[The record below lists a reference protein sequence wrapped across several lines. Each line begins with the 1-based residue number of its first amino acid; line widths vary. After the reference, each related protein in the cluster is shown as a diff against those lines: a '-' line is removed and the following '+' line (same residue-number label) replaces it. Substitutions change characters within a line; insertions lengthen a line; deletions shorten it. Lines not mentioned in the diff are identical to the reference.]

1 MERKLT
7 TDDQSWLTRLAQSAT
22 QIASV
27 LTHVQRIAVIGIKP
41 DAVGGPAFY
50 VPAYAQAAGL
60 DIVPVPVYYPDVT
73 FILGAPVHRSLT
85 TVIPP
90 ADTVL
95 LFRRSAHL
103 QRHLDEIR
111 SVWTFVNN
119 HFEGFAPE
127 TCLRLAERLGYQL
140 PLPGT
145 AKISQPRSMVRP
157 VRLSCSIPACS
168 AACGISRRLQRRLMQ
183 RVPC

>member
-7 TDDQSWLTRLAQSAT
+7 NDDQSWLTRLVHSAS

-27 LTHVQRIAVIGIKP
+27 LTQMHRIAVIGIRP
-41 DAVGGPAFY
+41 ETVGGPAFY

-73 FILGAPVHRSLT
+73 DILGVPVHRSLT

-103 QRHLDEIR
+103 QRNLEEILTAR
-111 SVWTFVNN
+111 PSVVWMQSGIRDDAMAETLSRAGIFVVQDR
-119 HFEGFAPE
+119 
-127 TCLRLAERLGYQL
+127 CLKIELA
-140 PLPGT
+140 
-145 AKISQPRSMVRP
+145 
-157 VRLSCSIPACS
+157 
-168 AACGISRRLQRRLMQ
+168 QRGR
-183 RVPC
+183 